1 MLGWVV
7 VAACR
12 SACPVDGGFP
22 ACNLFS
28 LLFQWRSVVG
38 LHERTP
44 DKLYLF
50 FLDLLA
56 KHNPSHQKLGLGYD
70 FWTLICFLEEW
81 GHSCAMSQYSSH

>member
-1 MLGWVV
+1 M
-7 VAACR
+7 
-12 SACPVDGGFP
+12 
-22 ACNLFS
+22 
-28 LLFQWRSVVG
+28 G